1 MERCVAGRSPVLRR
15 QVQQRPS
22 VAADT
27 GRSGVWLRLR
37 QQGDTCLSLSLS
49 LSLSSLSSLS
59 SRQNRP
65 KVGFWGGG
73 GGVGRGCFMRFSKLA
88 KERGSTHNTYVLRS
102 MCGKKSVG
110 VFFLSFSLAANRFFF
125 RQSHW
130 VFYCVLTLVYYPQA
144 EIKSVLDLGVCPER
158 IIYANPCKQASHLK
172 YACKKGVATMTF
184 DNEVELYKVR
194 PFMRSTSSS
203 SSSSSSSSIC
213 VIPCFFTSS
222 PPLYMYPPS
231 LVIYTLSYVY
241 IYILSPLFLHF
252 LFVISAMMK
261 IKQTL

>member
-1 MERCVAGRSPVLRR
+1 ME
-15 QVQQRPS
+15 
-22 VAADT
+22 
-27 GRSGVWLRLR
+27 
-37 QQGDTCLSLSLS
+37 
-49 LSLSSLSSLS
+49 
-59 SRQNRP
+59 
-65 KVGFWGGG
+65 
-73 GGVGRGCFMRFSKLA
+73 
-88 KERGSTHNTYVLRS
+88 
-102 MCGKKSVG
+102 KKSVG

-194 PFMRSTSSS
+194 PFMLS
-203 SSSSSSSSIC
+203 
-213 VIPCFFTSS
+213 F
-222 PPLYMYPPS
+222 PPPPPRPPPPPPPRPPPPPPHVLFLASLLHPPPIYMFPPS